1 MTSPALTARTTGTR
15 STAFVEGFAMARR
28 HRALGFLAALLLA
41 AACGGGG
48 STASNDTISQR
59 VIDYFQKTVTTP
71 GLAFKVTK
79 IEDSEVPG
87 WRKGNLEVSLGQQTQ
102 NVAFYVNRDGKYLF
116 RGEAIDL
123 TMDPLRQVMNKISLQ
138 DQPERG
144 AKDAKV
150 TIVEYSDFQCPFCAR
165 VYTTLENEV
174 LKDYGDKVRFVFKN
188 FPLSSIHPWAED
200 GALASECAFQQG
212 NDQFWAMY
220 NGLFSKQ
227 SAITKDN
234 LKEKATGIARDGGL
248 DVAKFQECLDGK
260 KALDAV
266 KADESEAV
274 ALGVNSTPTFF
285 INGRRMSG
293 AQTTQD
299 FKQMIDQ
306 ELVGAKG

>member
-1 MTSPALTARTTGTR
+1 
-15 STAFVEGFAMARR
+15 MARR
-28 HRALGFLAALLLA
+28 RRLRGLLTALLLG

-48 STASNDTISQR
+48 PAASDQAISQR

-71 GLAFKVTK
+71 GLNFKVTK
-79 IEDSEVPG
+79 IEDSDVPG

-116 RGEAIDL
+116 RGDAIDL
-123 TMDPLRQVMNKISLQ
+123 TIDPLKQVMNKISLEN
-138 DQPERG
+138 QPERG

-188 FPLSSIHPWAED
+188 FPLTSIHPWAED
-200 GALASECAFQQG
+200 GAVASECAFQQG
-212 NDQFWAMY
+212 NDAFWAMY

-227 SAITKDN
+227 SEITKEN
-234 LKEKATGIARDGGL
+234 LKEKASDIAKDGGA

-260 KALDAV
+260 KAMDAV
-266 KADESEAV
+266 KADESEAT

-285 INGRRMSG
+285 INGRRLSG
-293 AQTTQD
+293 AQSTQD

-306 ELVGAKG
+306 ELGKS